1 MRTDARPRLHRQILV
16 ACVGL
21 LAALCAANVAHAQ
34 PFGVEMHNTMLPVA
48 GAMGGASIAQPQE
61 LLGAVNANPAALT
74 RFGGTQ
80 FEFAGGYAEATF
92 NFNQTGTLPLPD
104 VNPFAAKSNT
114 PGTSVANIGM
124 SRQSE
129 LFGSN
134 VVTGFAL
141 ISNAGAGVDFRGVP
155 ASNGTTSSLLV
166 LEMIPSV
173 GVRLTDRLSVGFNGA
188 LGTAYFNGPFVG
200 VGAMVQAYGLRGGVG
215 VNYDLSEATTI
226 GAYWQ
231 SKQHFNFSDA
241 IRLEFFGGAFDPI
254 VRSIRMDLPS
264 NVGIGIANRSLCDG
278 RMLLAFDA
286 VFKQW
291 DETDLFGAVYRNQW
305 ALQFGSQYSLGRLRL
320 RSGYVYAQ
328 DPIKAINVTTAGGIS
343 PPGGI
348 PALQYM
354 QAQFANI
361 CQNRIS
367 VGVGIV
373 DIRPGMDI
381 DVFAGGMFKESGQLG
396 PFTNVNMESWFVGT
410 GLSYRFGVRGI
421 PKSP

>member
-1 MRTDARPRLHRQILV
+1 MRADVLPRLFRSLRTLG
-16 ACVGL
+16 AGL
-21 LAALCAANVAHAQ
+21 AVLFAAVSAVQAQ
-34 PFGVEMHNTMLPVA
+34 PFGVEMHNTMLPVS

-61 LLGAVNANPAALT
+61 LLGAVNANPAAMT

-80 FEFAGGYAEATF
+80 FQFAGGYAEGTF
-92 NFNQTGTLPLPD
+92 NLNQTGTLPLPD

-114 PGTSVANIGM
+114 PGTSIANIGM

-129 LFGSN
+129 LFGSD

-155 ASNGTTSSLLV
+155 ASNGTTSSILV

-173 GVRLTDRLSVGFNGA
+173 GVRLTDRLSVGVNGA

-200 VGAMVQAYGLRGGVG
+200 IGAMVQAYGLRGGVG
-215 VNYDLSEATTI
+215 VNYDLGEATTI

-241 IRLEFFGGAFDPI
+241 IRLELFGGAYDPI

-264 NVGIGIANRSLCDG
+264 NVGLGIANRSLCDG

-291 DETDLFGAVYRNQW
+291 DDADLFGAVYRNQW

-328 DPIKAINVTTAGGIS
+328 NPIKAINVTTAGGIT

-348 PALQYM
+348 PALEYV

-381 DVFAGGMFKESGQLG
+381 DVFAGGMFKESAQLG
-396 PFTNVNMESWFVGT
+396 AFTNVNMESWFVGT

-421 PKSP
+421 PKAQ